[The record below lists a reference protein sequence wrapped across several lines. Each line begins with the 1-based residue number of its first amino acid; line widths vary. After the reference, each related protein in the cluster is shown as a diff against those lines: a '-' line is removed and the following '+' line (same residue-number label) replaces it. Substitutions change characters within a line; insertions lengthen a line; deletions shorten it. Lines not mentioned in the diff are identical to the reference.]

1 MHARALVSV
10 VVIFLL
16 SMGLSAVLHG
26 RILGADYARL
36 ATMGVYR
43 TPDAARELM
52 GFMALGNLLFA
63 IGFTWIYRAGRD
75 ARPWLA
81 QGVRFGLAVS
91 LLYTIPMFITY
102 YVVQPTPS
110 DLAAKQAVL
119 GSLMTVLLG
128 IAAAFIN
135 RDAPRPRA

>member
-1 MHARALVSV
+1 MNARFVISV
-10 VVIFLL
+10 IVVFLL
-16 SMGLSAVLHG
+16 SSALSAVLHG
-26 RILGADYARL
+26 RILGEDYARL
-36 ATMGVYR
+36 ATMGIYR

-52 GFMALGNLLFA
+52 GWMMLGNLLFA

-75 ARPWLA
+75 LRPWLA
-81 QGVRFGLAVS
+81 QGVRFGIAVS
-91 LLYTIPMFITY
+91 LLYTLPMFLTY

-119 GSLMTVLLG
+119 GSLMTVILG

-135 RDAPRPRA
+135 RDPPRPRA

>member
-1 MHARALVSV
+1 MNARFVISV
-10 VVIFLL
+10 IVVFVL
-16 SMGLSAVLHG
+16 SSALSAVLHG
-26 RILGADYARL
+26 RILGEDYARL
-36 ATMGVYR
+36 VTLGIYR
-43 TPDAARELM
+43 THEAARELM
-52 GFMALGNLLFA
+52 GWMMLGNLLFA

-75 ARPWLA
+75 LRPWLA
-81 QGVRFGLAVS
+81 QGVRFGIAVS

-119 GSLMTVLLG
+119 GSLITVILA

-135 RDAPRPRA
+135 RDPPRPRA

>member
-1 MHARALVSV
+1 MNKTFWMSV
-10 VVIFLL
+10 VALFVM
-16 SMGLSAVLHG
+16 SM
-26 RILGADYARL
+26 ILGFVVHGTLLHADYVRL
-36 ATMGVYR
+36 QHLYR
-43 TPDAARELM
+43 GAGETAYLPYM
-52 GFMALGNLLFA
+52 LGAHLA
-63 IGFTWIYRAGRD
+63 IAVGMTWIYRQGRD

-91 LLYTIPMFITY
+91 LLYTLPMFITY

-119 GSLMTVLLG
+119 GSLMTVILG

-135 RDAPRPRA
+135 RDPPMPRG